1 MAETLVAAGA
11 VLSSQGSWDA
21 NNPQFLFTQLNAI
34 KSKMM
39 AEATRAAHDVAT
51 QFANDSG
58 GKLGKIGKASQG
70 EFSVVNRDRDHLT
83 WRCNRSKR
91 VRERQRN
98 ERRLQSPDISRNE

>member
-34 KSKMM
+34 KLEMM
-39 AEATRAAHDVAT
+39 AEATRAAHDVAA

-58 GKLGKIGKASQG
+58 GKLGKIGKTSQG
-70 EFSVVNRDRDHLT
+70 EFSVVNRDHLT
-83 WRCNRSKR
+83 RRCNRSKR

>member
-1 MAETLVAAGA
+1 MAETLVAAEA

-39 AEATRAAHDVAT
+39 AEATRAAHDVAA

-58 GKLGKIGKASQG
+58 GKLGKMGKRARAS
-70 EFSVVNRDRDHLT
+70 F
-83 WRCNRSKR
+83 RS
-91 VRERQRN
+91 
-98 ERRLQSPDISRNE
+98 